1 MTARPLLPTTRVV
14 RRFFSREDLALRAR
28 GTVCTEILSKA
39 RIISI
44 EVRYHFSLE
53 TLGSMLACHSPCLY
67 CTPHSPGVSLAMQL
81 VIHDE
86 CLDSE
91 CPTV

>member
-1 MTARPLLPTTRVV
+1 MTARPLVPTTRVV
-14 RRFFSREDLALRAR
+14 RRFFPREDLALRAR
-28 GTVCTEILSKA
+28 GKVCTEILSKA
-39 RIISI
+39 RVISI

-53 TLGSMLACHSPCLY
+53 TLGSMLACDSPCLY
-67 CTPHSPGVSLAMQL
+67 CTPHSPVVSLAMQL